1 MKTRQE
7 NSGQAALDSRTQWAG
22 TIGCEAIPVP
32 SLSLRSSGRIS
43 ACSLR
48 FLSVVTAYEPVRAE
62 LEKQTAWTGEAVPLI
77 IKLYSPGPFSGTASF
92 ELPDLPRTAF
102 VKSGSPVVGSE
113 EVDGESYITQR
124 HELTIYTQRDGEIVI
139 PPFRV
144 RFAGKKSFTAD
155 AEPMGGLT
163 PELRF
168 QSKRPPGTESMG
180 LVVSATEMEIQQTWN
195 PQPTQEIRTGDVV
208 VRTIQRTAVGTTAM
222 MLPSIPTGAPDGI
235 QVYEG
240 TPEVQDKVDRG
251 DSRALRTDTMKYQ
264 FQRAGSFTAA
274 RTRRSSGGI
283 RNRKKSSA
291 KPFRG

>member
-22 TIGCEAIPVP
+22 TIGCAKR
-32 SLSLRSSGRIS
+32 SQFLRCLCALLVVL
-43 ACSLR
+43 ACSL
-48 FLSVVTAYEPVRAE
+48 SIPAVVTAYEPVRAE

-77 IKLYSPGPFSGTASF
+77 VKLYSPGPFSGTASF

-124 HELTIYTQRDGEIVI
+124 HQLTVYTQRDGEIII

-144 RFAGKKSFTAD
+144 RFAGKQSFTGD

-163 PELRF
+163 QELRF
-168 QSKRPPGTESMG
+168 QSKRPPGSDSMG
-180 LVVSATEMEIQQTWN
+180 LVISATEMEIQQTWN
-195 PQPTQEIRTGDVV
+195 PQPTQEIRTGDAV

-222 MLPSIPTGAPDGI
+222 MLSSIPTGAPDGV

-264 FQRAGSFTAA
+264 FQRSGSFSCQNLC
-274 RTRRSSGGI
+274 SSGGI
-283 RNRKKSSA
+283 RNGKKSSA